1 MTTIMV
7 WVLCLILFTMG
18 NMLIVM
24 APTIETQSTFLGSY
38 SRFIGMVISILS
50 GMFMILMLLRIFG
63 FRLGII
69 D

>member
-18 NMLIVM
+18 NMLMVK
-24 APTIETQSTFLGSY
+24 APNVETYSSVLGSY

-50 GMFMILMLLRIFG
+50 GLFMILMLFRIFG
-63 FRLGII
+63 FPLGMI